1 MSQAIASDAKSET
14 RLTDRQK
21 RLADMWMA
29 AKVAGADFN
38 TADLAEAAGY
48 SGTKDALYVAASR
61 TLALPYVR
69 EYLHSKA
76 REHLMDGAV
85 DVAITL
91 RALSTKAVSER
102 VRADTAARLA
112 TGLRLIDGEQ
122 ADRGPAVAIQLV
134 FRTDAG
140 AQLAQSVVAH
150 AEPQAIRHVEQVEH
164 SLAKG
169 AGGAKAPRARR
180 SATPPPGQPQHA
192 PGGAGVEKPARKS
205 VAGSPPRRAS
215 AKVVPKKIGV
225 VKKPRGGPGV

>member
-1 MSQAIASDAKSET
+1 MSQAVASDAKGET

-48 SGTKDALYVAASR
+48 SGNKDALYVAASR

-91 RALSTKAVSER
+91 RTLSTKAVSER

-112 TGLRLIDGEQ
+112 TGLRLIDSEQ
-122 ADRGPAVAIQLV
+122 ADRGPAVAIQIV
-134 FRTDAG
+134 FKTDAG
-140 AQLAQSVVAH
+140 ALLAQSATVQ
-150 AEPQAIRHVEQVEH
+150 AEPQAIRHIEQEER
-164 SLAKG
+164 SLDEG
-169 AGGAKAPRARR
+169 EGEPRPVKARR
-180 SATPPPGQPQHA
+180 AATPPPGRSA
-192 PGGAGVEKPARKS
+192 GAEGGPGVKTGARKS
-205 VAGSPPRRAS
+205 SAGSPPRRAS
-215 AKVVPKKIGV
+215 PKVAAKKNGV
-225 VKKPRGGPGV
+225 VKKPRGRPGV